1 MEKNMKEYTLLDTI
15 TINRPIV
22 FLCGPLYDK
31 NNQSDRRKILQEKI
45 YSEFEGKYLPL
56 VVDDFLTKESMG
68 QEISIQI
75 MEEICAAISLQ
86 TYIFLDTI
94 SSAAELGIFVN
105 SAFFNKVKV
114 FVPKIND
121 IYNKGNVGFFVK
133 EVVLKDKPDKIEVLE
148 YRPKVQ
154 KAAIA
159 TDYFAEFYSFVNDVI
174 PNNITK
180 NIEKDRVYS
189 ETDKHKIEIINTPNM
204 PQNEHQICYKI
215 ENENIYIHTSIKVL
229 FYTTISIIYCEYK
242 DFFEKKEKN
251 FNVLDIEKIEDLVIQ
266 AYVNLL
272 CEKTGIHVKKEFIVH
287 IDTVLK
293 ESLRRLIY
301 HMAKFLHVYNISS
314 DFKKNYLLRD
324 PQGKIIEIID
334 TKRHYNDIFNVSDE
348 QRFLLQ
354 SMVTDPDTF
363 YEKIV
368 IKKGKKKRELIKYK
382 DTNEGEKAREIHEAI
397 MKALLAQY
405 TPDSHSYAYQ
415 KGKSIRN
422 CVEEHLLGRGFVKYD
437 IKKFFNSITISNA
450 VDAVI
455 REMEIDIRYKTFV
468 SMILKGC
475 FWGEELPLGLV
486 SSPIISDICM
496 KAFDEKVSAQLEH
509 LGLKYTRY
517 ADDILV
523 SSSENISE
531 ELYASIDSIVKDN
544 LEREGL
550 TPNEEKKQYIN
561 FDESHSFIRYLGIN
575 IVKGE
580 NANYLSVGK
589 KYIYD
594 VAKEYILYEQE
605 NRARSNEEELT
616 SDMFYQRV
624 RLIGKIGFIR
634 QIEGEQGIIRLE
646 ERLKKYYPELD
657 LRAI

>member
-1 MEKNMKEYTLLDTI
+1 MKEYTLLDTI

-180 NIEKDRVYS
+180 NIEKDEVYS

-293 ESLRRLIY
+293 ESLRHLIY

-314 DFKKNYLLRD
+314 NFKKNYLLRD

-334 TKRHYNDIFNVSDE
+334 AKRHYNDVFNVSDE
-348 QRFLLQ
+348 QRILLK
-354 SMVTDPDTF
+354 SMLAEPDTF

-368 IKKGKKKRELIKYK
+368 IKKRKKKRELIKYR

-422 CVEEHLLGRGFVKYD
+422 CVEEHLWGRGFVKYD

-455 REMEIDIRYKTFV
+455 REMGIDIRYKTFV

-486 SSPIISDICM
+486 SSPVISDICM
-496 KAFDEKVSAQLEH
+496 KEFDEKVSEKLEH

-517 ADDILV
+517 ADDILI
-523 SSSENISE
+523 SSLEHISE
-531 ELYASIDSIVKDN
+531 ELYASIDSIVKNN
-544 LEREGL
+544 LEKVGL
-550 TPNEEKKQYIN
+550 VLNEEKKQYIN

-580 NANYLSVGK
+580 NANFLSVGR

-594 VAKEYILYEQE
+594 VAKEYMLYEQE
-605 NRARSNEEELT
+605 NRARSNEDVL
-616 SDMFYQRV
+616 SADMFYQRI

-646 ERLKKYYPELD
+646 ERLKKYYPKLD
-657 LRAI
+657 LKAI

>member
-1 MEKNMKEYTLLDTI
+1 MKEYTLLDTI

>member
-75 MEEICAAISLQ
+75 MEEICTAISLQ

-180 NIEKDRVYS
+180 NIEKDEVYS

-293 ESLRRLIY
+293 ESLRHLIY

-314 DFKKNYLLRD
+314 NFKKNYLLRD
-324 PQGKIIEIID
+324 PQGKIIKIID
-334 TKRHYNDIFNVSDE
+334 AKRHYNDVFNVSDE
-348 QRFLLQ
+348 QRILLK
-354 SMVTDPDTF
+354 SMLAEPDTF

-368 IKKGKKKRELIKYK
+368 IKKRKKKRELIKYR

-422 CVEEHLLGRGFVKYD
+422 CVEEHLWGRGFVKYD

-455 REMEIDIRYKTFV
+455 REMGIDIRYKTFV

-486 SSPIISDICM
+486 SSPVISDICM
-496 KAFDEKVSAQLEH
+496 KEFDEKVSEKLEH

-517 ADDILV
+517 ADDILI
-523 SSSENISE
+523 SSLEHISE
-531 ELYASIDSIVKDN
+531 ELYASIDSIVKNN
-544 LEREGL
+544 LEKVGL
-550 TPNEEKKQYIN
+550 VLNEEKKQYIN

-580 NANYLSVGK
+580 NANFLSVGK

-594 VAKEYILYEQE
+594 VAKEYMLYEQE
-605 NRARSNEEELT
+605 NRARSNEDVL
-616 SDMFYQRV
+616 SADMFYQRI

-646 ERLKKYYPELD
+646 ERLKKYYPKLD
-657 LRAI
+657 LKAI

>member
-1 MEKNMKEYTLLDTI
+1 MKEYTLLDTI

-180 NIEKDRVYS
+180 NIEKDEVYS

-287 IDTVLK
+287 IK
-293 ESLRRLIY
+293 ESLRHLIY

-314 DFKKNYLLRD
+314 NFKKNYLLRD

-334 TKRHYNDIFNVSDE
+334 AKRHYNDVFNVSDE
-348 QRFLLQ
+348 QRILLK
-354 SMVTDPDTF
+354 SMLAEPDTF

-368 IKKGKKKRELIKYK
+368 IKKRKKKRELIKYR

-422 CVEEHLLGRGFVKYD
+422 CVEEHLWGRGFVKYD

-455 REMEIDIRYKTFV
+455 REMGIDIRYKTFV

-486 SSPIISDICM
+486 SSPVISDICM
-496 KAFDEKVSAQLEH
+496 KEFDEKVSEKLEH

-517 ADDILV
+517 ADDILI
-523 SSSENISE
+523 SSLEHISE
-531 ELYASIDSIVKDN
+531 ELYASIDSIVKNN
-544 LEREGL
+544 LEKVGL
-550 TPNEEKKQYIN
+550 VLNEEKKQYIN

-580 NANYLSVGK
+580 NANFLSVGK

-594 VAKEYILYEQE
+594 VAKEYMLYEQE
-605 NRARSNEEELT
+605 NRARSNEDVL
-616 SDMFYQRV
+616 SADMFYQRI

-646 ERLKKYYPELD
+646 ERLKKYYPKLD
-657 LRAI
+657 LKAI

>member
-1 MEKNMKEYTLLDTI
+1 MKEYTLLDTI

-22 FLCGPLYDK
+22 FLCGPLYNK
-31 NNQSDRRKILQEKI
+31 NNESDRRKILQEKI
-45 YSEFEGKYLPL
+45 YSEFDGKYLPL

-105 SAFFNKVKV
+105 SAYFNKVKV
-114 FVPKIND
+114 YVPKTND
-121 IYNKGNVGFFVK
+121 IYNKGNVGVFVK
-133 EVVLKDKPDKIEVLE
+133 EIVLKDRPDKIEVLE

-154 KAAIA
+154 KSAVA

-174 PNNITK
+174 PNNINK
-180 NIEKDRVYS
+180 NIEKDGIYS
-189 ETDKHKIEIINTPNM
+189 EVDKHKIEIVSSPNM
-204 PQNEHQICYKI
+204 PKNEYQICYKI
-215 ENENIYIHTSIKVL
+215 ENDNIYIHTSIKVL

-242 DFFEKKEKN
+242 DFFEKKDKN
-251 FNVLDIEKIEDLVIQ
+251 FNELDMEKIAELVIQ

-272 CEKTGIHVKKEFIVH
+272 CEKTGIHVKKECNVH

-293 ESLRRLIY
+293 ESLRRLVY

-334 TKRHYNDIFNVSDE
+334 TKRHYNTVFNMSDE
-348 QRFLLQ
+348 QTTLLK
-354 SMVTDPDTF
+354 SMTAEPDRF

-368 IKKGKKKRELIKYK
+368 IKKGKKKRELIKYR
-382 DTNEGEKAREIHEAI
+382 DTNEGVKAREIHETL
-397 MKALLAQY
+397 MNALLAQY
-405 TPDSHSYAYQ
+405 TPNSHSYAYQ

-422 CVEEHLLGRGFVKYD
+422 CVEEHLLGRGFIKYD

-455 REMEIDIRYKTFV
+455 REMGIDIRYKTFV
-468 SMILKGC
+468 SLILKGC

-496 KAFDEKVSAQLEH
+496 KAFDEKVSEQLESM
-509 LGLKYTRY
+509 GLKYTRY

-523 SSSENISE
+523 SSVENISE
-531 ELYASIDSIVKDN
+531 ELYAIIDRIVKDN
-544 LEREGL
+544 LEKEGFII
-550 TPNEEKKQYIN
+550 NEEKKQYIN
-561 FDESHSFIRYLGIN
+561 FDGNHSFIRYLGIN
-575 IVKGE
+575 IIKGE
-580 NANYLSVGK
+580 DANYLSVGK

-594 VAKEYILYEQE
+594 VAKEYMLYEQG
-605 NRARSNEEELT
+605 NRDRNMLNEEEL
-616 SDMFYQRV
+616 SVDLFYQRI
-624 RLIGKIGFIR
+624 RIIGKIGFIR

-657 LRAI
+657 LNAI

>member
-1 MEKNMKEYTLLDTI
+1 MKEYTLLDTI

-180 NIEKDRVYS
+180 NIEKDEVYS

-293 ESLRRLIY
+293 ESLRHLIY

-314 DFKKNYLLRD
+314 NFKKNYLLRD

-334 TKRHYNDIFNVSDE
+334 AKRHYNDVFNVSDE
-348 QRFLLQ
+348 QRILLK
-354 SMVTDPDTF
+354 SMLAEPDTF

-368 IKKGKKKRELIKYK
+368 IKKRKKKRELIKYR

-422 CVEEHLLGRGFVKYD
+422 CVEEHLWGRGFVKYD

-455 REMEIDIRYKTFV
+455 REMGIDIRYKTFV

-486 SSPIISDICM
+486 SSPVISDICM
-496 KAFDEKVSAQLEH
+496 KEFDEKVSEKLEH

-523 SSSENISE
+523 SSLEHISE
-531 ELYASIDSIVKDN
+531 ELYASIDSIVKNN
-544 LEREGL
+544 LEKVGL
-550 TPNEEKKQYIN
+550 VLNEEKKQYIN

-580 NANYLSVGK
+580 NANFLSVGK

-594 VAKEYILYEQE
+594 VAKEYMLYEQE
-605 NRARSNEEELT
+605 NRARSNEDVL
-616 SDMFYQRV
+616 SADMFYQRI

-646 ERLKKYYPELD
+646 ERLKKYYPKLD
-657 LRAI
+657 LKAI

>member
-1 MEKNMKEYTLLDTI
+1 MKEYTLLDTI

-180 NIEKDRVYS
+180 NIEKDEVYS

-293 ESLRRLIY
+293 ESLRHLIY

-314 DFKKNYLLRD
+314 NFKKNYLLRD

-334 TKRHYNDIFNVSDE
+334 AKRHYNDVFNVSDE
-348 QRFLLQ
+348 QRILLK
-354 SMVTDPDTF
+354 SMLAEPDTF

-368 IKKGKKKRELIKYK
+368 IKKRKKKRELIKYR

-422 CVEEHLLGRGFVKYD
+422 CVEEHLWGRGFVKYD

-455 REMEIDIRYKTFV
+455 REMGIDIRYKTFV

-486 SSPIISDICM
+486 SSPVISDICM
-496 KAFDEKVSAQLEH
+496 KEFDEKVSEKLEH

-517 ADDILV
+517 ADDILI
-523 SSSENISE
+523 SSLEHISE
-531 ELYASIDSIVKDN
+531 ELYASIDSIVKNN
-544 LEREGL
+544 LEKVGL
-550 TPNEEKKQYIN
+550 VLNEEKKQYIN

-580 NANYLSVGK
+580 NANFLSVGK

-594 VAKEYILYEQE
+594 VAKEYMLYEQE
-605 NRARSNEEELT
+605 NRARSNEDVL
-616 SDMFYQRV
+616 SADMFYQRI

-646 ERLKKYYPELD
+646 ERLKKYYPKLD
-657 LRAI
+657 LKAI

>member
-180 NIEKDRVYS
+180 NIEKDEVYS

-293 ESLRRLIY
+293 ESLRHLIY

-314 DFKKNYLLRD
+314 NFKKNYLLRD

-334 TKRHYNDIFNVSDE
+334 AKRHYNDVFNVSDE
-348 QRFLLQ
+348 QRILLK
-354 SMVTDPDTF
+354 SMLAEPDTF

-368 IKKGKKKRELIKYK
+368 IKKRKKKRELIKYR

-422 CVEEHLLGRGFVKYD
+422 CVEEHLWGRGFVKYD

-455 REMEIDIRYKTFV
+455 REMGIDIRYKTFV

-486 SSPIISDICM
+486 SSPVISDICM
-496 KAFDEKVSAQLEH
+496 KEFDEKVSEKLEH

-517 ADDILV
+517 ADDILI
-523 SSSENISE
+523 SSLEHISE
-531 ELYASIDSIVKDN
+531 ELYASIDSIVKNN
-544 LEREGL
+544 LEKVGL
-550 TPNEEKKQYIN
+550 VLNEEKKQYIN

-580 NANYLSVGK
+580 NANFLSVGK

-594 VAKEYILYEQE
+594 VAKEYMLYEQE
-605 NRARSNEEELT
+605 NRARSNEDVL
-616 SDMFYQRV
+616 SADMFYQRI

-646 ERLKKYYPELD
+646 ERLKKYYPKLD
-657 LRAI
+657 LKAI

>member
-1 MEKNMKEYTLLDTI
+1 M
-15 TINRPIV
+15 
-22 FLCGPLYDK
+22 
-31 NNQSDRRKILQEKI
+31 
-45 YSEFEGKYLPL
+45 PL

-180 NIEKDRVYS
+180 NIEKDEVYS

-293 ESLRRLIY
+293 ESLRHLIY

-314 DFKKNYLLRD
+314 NFKKNYLLRD

-334 TKRHYNDIFNVSDE
+334 AKRHYNDVFNVSDE
-348 QRFLLQ
+348 QRILLK
-354 SMVTDPDTF
+354 SMLAEPDTF

-368 IKKGKKKRELIKYK
+368 IKKRKKKRELIKYR

-422 CVEEHLLGRGFVKYD
+422 CVEEHLWGRGFVKYD

-455 REMEIDIRYKTFV
+455 REMGIDIRYKTFV

-486 SSPIISDICM
+486 SSPVISDICM
-496 KAFDEKVSAQLEH
+496 KEFDEKVSEKLEH

-517 ADDILV
+517 ADDILI
-523 SSSENISE
+523 SSLEHISE
-531 ELYASIDSIVKDN
+531 ELYASIDSIVKNN
-544 LEREGL
+544 LEKVGL
-550 TPNEEKKQYIN
+550 VLNEEKKQYIN

-580 NANYLSVGK
+580 NANFLSVGK

-594 VAKEYILYEQE
+594 VAKEYMLYEQE
-605 NRARSNEEELT
+605 NRARSNEDVL
-616 SDMFYQRV
+616 SADMFYQRI

-646 ERLKKYYPELD
+646 ERLKKYYPKLD
-657 LRAI
+657 LKAI